1 MSDSEMVD
9 PRDRYAR
16 QVNGAFVVVVEVS
29 GGSFR
34 RRTFHSIRAAET
46 AARNALAQGH
56 NAKIFLCELRPVF
69 RMTGHEH
76 QGAP

>member
-1 MSDSEMVD
+1 MSESEVVD

-16 QVNGAFVVVVEVS
+16 QINGAFVLVVETT
-29 GGSFR
+29 GGFR

-69 RMTGHEH
+69 RMTGHEFK
-76 QGAP
+76 GSP